1 MSVLKSIVGSSH
13 EAVSLRNLI
22 ETIGKSDSTTLI
34 LGESGTGK
42 DLTARA
48 LHEASS
54 RKNNPF
60 IPVNCGAI
68 PKDLLESELFGHKK
82 GSFTGAISDRKGRF
96 QLAHTGTLFLDEIGD
111 MSLDLQVKLLRVLQE
126 RQIDPVGSS
135 NSISVDVRVM
145 AATHKNIE
153 TLIEEGKFREDLY
166 YRLNVLPIEIPN
178 LASRKADIPE
188 LVRYFCLEHA
198 DPHNAPITLNKTS
211 MEIFLSYHW
220 PGNIRELSNLIAR
233 YSALIPGGTIDLNEL
248 PLSMIPNL
256 MREFL
261 SQKTES
267 LHRSDN
273 NGNLEQASEDHFEN
287 SLSDVERIIGLTQ
300 EKVLPTDGLNLKEH
314 LMDIEKDLIEQALKR
329 SEHNVS
335 QTARLLGLQRTTLIE
350 KINKHG
356 LQS

>member
-111 MSLDLQVKLLRVLQE
+111 M
-126 RQIDPVGSS
+126 
-135 NSISVDVRVM
+135 
-145 AATHKNIE
+145 
-153 TLIEEGKFREDLY
+153 
-166 YRLNVLPIEIPN
+166 
-178 LASRKADIPE
+178 
-188 LVRYFCLEHA
+188 
-198 DPHNAPITLNKTS
+198 
-211 MEIFLSYHW
+211 
-220 PGNIRELSNLIAR
+220 
-233 YSALIPGGTIDLNEL
+233 
-248 PLSMIPNL
+248 
-256 MREFL
+256 
-261 SQKTES
+261 
-267 LHRSDN
+267 
-273 NGNLEQASEDHFEN
+273 
-287 SLSDVERIIGLTQ
+287 
-300 EKVLPTDGLNLKEH
+300 
-314 LMDIEKDLIEQALKR
+314 
-329 SEHNVS
+329 
-335 QTARLLGLQRTTLIE
+335 
-350 KINKHG
+350 
-356 LQS
+356 

>member
-1 MSVLKSIVGSSH
+1 LSVLKSIVGSSH

-48 LHEASS
+48 LHEVSS

-135 NSISVDVRVM
+135 NSISVDVRVV

-198 DPHNAPITLNKTS
+198 DSHNAPITLNKTS

-261 SQKTES
+261 SQKTDS
-267 LHRSDN
+267 LHLSDN
-273 NGNLEQASEDHFEN
+273 NDNLEQSSEDHFEN

-300 EKVLPTDGLNLKEH
+300 EKVLPTEGLNLKEY
-314 LMDIEKDLIEQALKR
+314 LMDIEKDLIDQALKR
-329 SEHNVS
+329 SQHNVS

>member
-48 LHEASS
+48 LHEVSS

-135 NSISVDVRVM
+135 NSISVDVRVV

-198 DPHNAPITLNKTS
+198 DSHNAPITLNKTS

-261 SQKTES
+261 SQKTDS
-267 LHRSDN
+267 LHHFDN
-273 NGNLEQASEDHFEN
+273 NGNLEQAVEDHFEN
-287 SLSDVERIIGLTQ
+287 SLSDVERIIGRTQ
-300 EKVLPTDGLNLKEH
+300 EKVLPSEGLNLKEY
-314 LMDIEKDLIEQALKR
+314 LMGIEKELIDQALQR
-329 SEHNVS
+329 SDHNVS